1 MVRET
6 KNATSSQPESLP
18 GRAAAIKGARRTQ
31 SGPVPGELSL
41 FNYGV
46 DSRLIAIIS
55 YPKRKVFIQHV
66 LTHKEYDRGTWKD
79 D

>member
-1 MVRET
+1 MVRAT

-18 GRAAAIKGARRTQ
+18 GRAAAIKGQGEFRLGLRRVNQACSTMA
-31 SGPVPGELSL
+31 STLVIL
-41 FNYGV
+41 
-46 DSRLIAIIS
+46 
-55 YPKRKVFIQHV
+55 KRKVFIQHV